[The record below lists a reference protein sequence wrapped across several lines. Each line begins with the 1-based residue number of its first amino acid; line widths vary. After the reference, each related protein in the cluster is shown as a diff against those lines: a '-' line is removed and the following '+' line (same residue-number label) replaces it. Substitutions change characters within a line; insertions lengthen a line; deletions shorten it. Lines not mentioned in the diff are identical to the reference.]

1 GRVYHAADGKGI
13 DDPVA
18 GIQSALW
25 TGRPATGF
33 AGVPTTAWLPWPA
46 ERFGAAPNPQ
56 ETGPDGRAPFYP
68 PPGRYRWSGADP
80 LGVFEL
86 YSTPSQVTVGGAV
99 DPDVPLSVDGRIT
112 RRIVLSQDPVSG
124 RLNVSE
130 DDVVEWVNADD
141 RPHRVLSRIDPALG
155 TGGWDSGDIPPGG
168 RYRKAFDRLG
178 DYTWTDVAVGGEAR
192 IVARKLFVTPEAGTE
207 GTNLVVTDAGFG
219 SGKGKVEV
227 GGTTCKVTSWSD
239 TQVVCTVKEVLPPG
253 IYDVRVIP
261 NKNPEITYAAAFEAR
276 VPSLRTVVPAVGKKG
291 TRVRLTGSYWG
302 TKKGT
307 VTVGG
312 KKAKVSSWVMGPTS
326 GDSVIDIKIPK
337 LDPGAQDIVVEAP
350 TGTVT
355 LAGGFT
361 VE

>member
-1 GRVYHAADGKGI
+1 MI
-13 DDPVA
+13 
-18 GIQSALW
+18 
-25 TGRPATGF
+25 
-33 AGVPTTAWLPWPA
+33 
-46 ERFGAAPNPQ
+46 
-56 ETGPDGRAPFYP
+56 
-68 PPGRYRWSGADP
+68 SG
-80 LGVFEL
+80 
-86 YSTPSQVTVGGAV
+86 
-99 DPDVPLSVDGRIT
+99 
-112 RRIVLSQDPVSG
+112 DPVSG

-130 DDVVEWVNADD
+130 NDVVEWVNADD
-141 RPHRVLSRIDPALG
+141 RPHRVHSLVDPALG
-155 TGGWDSGDIPPGG
+155 TGGWDSGEIPPGG
-168 RYRKAFDRLG
+168 RYRKEFDRLG
-178 DYTWTDVAVGGEAR
+178 DYTWTDAAVGGEAR

-227 GGTTCKVTSWSD
+227 GGTTCKVTSWND
-239 TQVVCTVKEVLPPG
+239 TQVVCTVKEVLAPA

-261 NKNPEITYAAAFEAR
+261 NKNPEITYTAAFEAR
-276 VPSLRTVVPAVGKKG
+276 APSLRTVIPAVGKKG

-312 KKAKVSSWVMGPTS
+312 VKAKVTGWVMGPTS

-337 LDPGAQDIVVEAP
+337 LEPGAQDIVVEAP